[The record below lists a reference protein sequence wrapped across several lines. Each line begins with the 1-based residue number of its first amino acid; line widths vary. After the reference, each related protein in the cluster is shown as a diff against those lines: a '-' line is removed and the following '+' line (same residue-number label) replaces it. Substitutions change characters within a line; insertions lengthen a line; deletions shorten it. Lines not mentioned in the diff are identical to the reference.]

1 MSRSRDRSAA
11 IVIPFRNTPE
21 RYGAVSQ
28 FLHWTIVLLVIGQ
41 FALGMTA
48 HGLPVSL
55 ERLKLLTWHKSLGI
69 TVFMLVLMRLA
80 WRGFS
85 PAPPLPVDM
94 RRMQKR
100 FAHLSHTL
108 LYALLLLMPVVG
120 WISSSASNLTVK
132 WFFLVTL
139 PNLVQPNPVLAD
151 LAKGVHIA
159 MAWLLLA
166 TVSVHAAAALW
177 HEVVLK
183 DDVLRRMLPL
193 PLRRPPKEAP

>member
-1 MSRSRDRSAA
+1 
-11 IVIPFRNTPE
+11 
-21 RYGAVSQ
+21 VSQ

-41 FALGMTA
+41 FALGITA

-69 TVFMLVLMRLA
+69 TVFSLVLVRLA

-85 PAPPLPVDM
+85 PAPPLPADM
-94 RRMQKR
+94 VPLQRRL
-100 FAHLSHTL
+100 AHFSHTL

-139 PNLVQPNPVLAD
+139 PNLVQPDPALAD

>member
-1 MSRSRDRSAA
+1 
-11 IVIPFRNTPE
+11 
-21 RYGAVSQ
+21 
-28 FLHWTIVLLVIGQ
+28 VIGQ
-41 FALGMTA
+41 FALGITA

-69 TVFMLVLMRLA
+69 TVFALVLVRLA

-85 PAPPLPVDM
+85 PAPPLPADM
-94 RRMQKR
+94 NPLQRHL
-100 FAHLSHTL
+100 AHLSHTL
-108 LYALLLLMPVVG
+108 LYVLLLSMPVVG

-139 PNLVQPNPVLAD
+139 PNLVKPDPPLAE
-151 LAKGVHIA
+151 LAKGLHIA

-177 HEVVLK
+177 HELVLK
-183 DDVLRRMLPL
+183 DNVLRRMLPL
-193 PLRRPPKEAP
+193 PLHKAPREKP